1 MDGAFCDYS
10 EAAKLGWLA
19 DLAENKGAIN
29 CEMEAAIFLSLC
41 QRAGVSATVA
51 CVALLNRKGLTTERV
66 NWKLTNK
73 LFNDSS
79 KKDFMVTK

>member
-1 MDGAFCDYS
+1 MDGAFCEYS

-51 CVALLNRKGLTTERV
+51 CVALLNRKGLTLANDRSFGETEKQFAR
-66 NWKLTNK
+66 
-73 LFNDSS
+73 
-79 KKDFMVTK
+79 

>member
-1 MDGAFCDYS
+1 MDGAFCEYS

-51 CVALLNRKGLTTERV
+51 CVALLNRKGLTLVNDRSCGKTEKQFAR
-66 NWKLTNK
+66 
-73 LFNDSS
+73 
-79 KKDFMVTK
+79 